1 MAVSVIYDPAYLNHN
16 TGNHPENSRRLERIL
31 ESVKSG
37 DLGER
42 IRMQKP
48 LAASVEDVVRVHSR
62 EMVDHVKQL
71 CESGARYID
80 MDTHISRESY
90 DVALLAA
97 GAAISAVGLVLLWK
111 LAS

>member
-42 IRMQKP
+42 IRMHFDNTNFGSHP
-48 LAASVEDVVRVHSR
+48 ERSMYDE
-62 EMVDHVKQL
+62 
-71 CESGARYID
+71 ARYPL
-80 MDTHISRESY
+80 T
-90 DVALLAA
+90 LATL
-97 GAAISAVGLVLLWK
+97 G
-111 LAS
+111 